1 MSNKAILFILIM
13 FSVGIK
19 CYNNYY
25 LQTINHYKSY
35 LGSQRYCPST
45 GRKTVY
51 TSCIQDPS
59 LNNAFIISVES
70 IKNIGEIQGSL
81 NKNDKTYL
89 NAYELATADGIITE
103 KERGMLSFQAKTLGL
118 SDDRLKFL
126 ESHFDD
132 KIKT

>member
-81 NKNDKTYL
+81 NKNDNQYKINKHKMKYLLINNISRRSQEIPICDNKVKKIIMDQLKTKDIYSS
-89 NAYELATADGIITE
+89 I
-103 KERGMLSFQAKTLGL
+103 
-118 SDDRLKFL
+118 
-126 ESHFDD
+126 
-132 KIKT
+132 

>member
-1 MSNKAILFILIM
+1 M

-59 LNNAFIISVES
+59 INNGFIISVES

-81 NKNDKTYL
+81 NKNDNQY
-89 NAYELATADGIITE
+89 
-103 KERGMLSFQAKTLGL
+103 
-118 SDDRLKFL
+118 
-126 ESHFDD
+126 
-132 KIKT
+132 KIKKHERKYLLINNISRRSQEIPICDNKVKKIIMNQLKTKDIYSSI

>member
-25 LQTINHYKSY
+25 LQTINHYKIY

-81 NKNDKTYL
+81 NKNDNQYKINKHKMKYL
-89 NAYELATADGIITE
+89 LINNISRRSQEIPICDN
-103 KERGMLSFQAKTLGL
+103 
-118 SDDRLKFL
+118 
-126 ESHFDD
+126 
-132 KIKT
+132 KIKKIIMDQLKTKDIYSSI

>member
-35 LGSQRYCPST
+35 LGAQRYCPST

-81 NKNDKTYL
+81 NKNDNQYKINKTIIL
-89 NAYELATADGIITE
+89 NI
-103 KERGMLSFQAKTLGL
+103 
-118 SDDRLKFL
+118 
-126 ESHFDD
+126 HV
-132 KIKT
+132 

>member
-45 GRKTVY
+45 ARKTVY
-51 TSCIQDPS
+51 TTCIQDPS

-81 NKNDKTYL
+81 NKNDNQYKINKHKMKYL
-89 NAYELATADGIITE
+89 LINNISRRSQEIPICDN
-103 KERGMLSFQAKTLGL
+103 
-118 SDDRLKFL
+118 
-126 ESHFDD
+126 
-132 KIKT
+132 KIKKIIMDQLKTKDIYSSI

>member
-81 NKNDKTYL
+81 NKNDNQYKINKNKMKYLLINNISRRSQEIPICDNKINKIIMDQLKTKDIYSS
-89 NAYELATADGIITE
+89 I
-103 KERGMLSFQAKTLGL
+103 
-118 SDDRLKFL
+118 
-126 ESHFDD
+126 
-132 KIKT
+132 

>member
-59 LNNAFIISVES
+59 INNGFIISVES

-81 NKNDKTYL
+81 NKNDNQY
-89 NAYELATADGIITE
+89 
-103 KERGMLSFQAKTLGL
+103 
-118 SDDRLKFL
+118 
-126 ESHFDD
+126 
-132 KIKT
+132 KIKKHERKYLLINNISRRSQEIPICDNKVKKIIMNQLKTKDIYSSI

>member
-81 NKNDKTYL
+81 NKNDNQYKINKHKMKYL
-89 NAYELATADGIITE
+89 LINNISRI
-103 KERGMLSFQAKTLGL
+103 SVLG
-118 SDDRLKFL
+118 S
-126 ESHFDD
+126 SGQSVA
-132 KIKT
+132 

>member
-1 MSNKAILFILIM
+1 MSIKAILFILIM

-81 NKNDKTYL
+81 NKNDNQYKINKHKMKYL
-89 NAYELATADGIITE
+89 LINNISRRSQEIPICDN
-103 KERGMLSFQAKTLGL
+103 
-118 SDDRLKFL
+118 
-126 ESHFDD
+126 
-132 KIKT
+132 KIKKIIMDQLKTKDIYSSI

>member
-81 NKNDKTYL
+81 NKNDNQYKINKHKMKYL
-89 NAYELATADGIITE
+89 LINNISRRSQEIPICDN
-103 KERGMLSFQAKTLGL
+103 
-118 SDDRLKFL
+118 
-126 ESHFDD
+126 
-132 KIKT
+132 KIKKIIMDQLKTKDIYSSI